1 MGKRISSTQTGRLP
15 LALLVIA
22 FAMISTAQAYGSSQ
36 QIETALD
43 RYISAGDPV
52 FAYEV
57 VGEPV
62 SQGLFSTITLNL
74 VSQQWQGNS
83 WSHNVTI
90 YTPLLCRKSGPV
102 AVLVNG
108 GARPSKDLQGLSAIA
123 IATQT
128 PIAILGSVPNQPL
141 YGLREDALIAY
152 TFVKYLETGDETW
165 PLLLPMTKSVVAC
178 MDALESYFSSEG
190 RFTPSGFIITGGS
203 KRGWTSWL
211 SAAADPRVAGIMP
224 IVYDNL
230 NLKAQMDN
238 QVAMWGEYSPQI
250 HDYTELGIQSHL
262 ESEEGLR
269 LAEVVDPYA
278 YLNRLQVP
286 KLIVIGSND
295 PYWPLGSINL
305 YFDELPGENYLLI
318 MPNSG
323 HSSGDVDRLF
333 PAVIAFQRH
342 VAGVGELPSLGWDF
356 FVDADRG
363 VVRATVYAPATA
375 TVQLWQTSSDSAD
388 FRESEWTRSAEVVSG
403 PVAEFEIPLPETG
416 MKAVFADI
424 TVRPDGSA
432 LGSAVTFT
440 TTPFIF

>member
-1 MGKRISSTQTGRLP
+1 MGKRTNSTEIGRPP

-22 FAMISTAQAYGSSQ
+22 FTMICSAQVCESSPQ
-36 QIETALD
+36 TETALD
-43 RYISAGDPV
+43 RYISADDP
-52 FAYEV
+52 AYTFEV

-62 SQGLFSTITLNL
+62 SQGFFSTITLNL
-74 VSQQWQGNS
+74 VSQRWQGNL

-90 YTPLLCRKSGPV
+90 YVPLFCRKSGPV
-102 AVLVNG
+102 TILVNG

-123 IATQT
+123 IATQL

-141 YGLREDALIAY
+141 YGLREDALIAH
-152 TFVKYLETGDETW
+152 TFAKYLETGDETW

-190 RFTPSGFIITGGS
+190 RFTPRGFIITGAS

-224 IVYDNL
+224 MVYDNL

-238 QVAMWGEYSPQI
+238 QLATWGEYSPQI
-250 HDYTELGIQSHL
+250 HDYTDLSIQAEL
-262 ESEEGLR
+262 ESEEGFE
-269 LAEVVDPYA
+269 LAQIVDPYA
-278 YLNRLQVP
+278 YLDRLQVP

-305 YFDELPGENYLLI
+305 YFDELPGENYVLI
-318 MPNSG
+318 MPNTG
-323 HSSGDVDRLF
+323 HSEGDVNRLF
-333 PAVIAFQRH
+333 PAVMAFQRDI
-342 VAGVGELPSLGWDF
+342 AGVHELPSLSWDF
-356 FVDADRG
+356 YVDHNRKVAR
-363 VVRATVYAPATA
+363 VTVYAPETA
-375 TVQLWQTSSDSAD
+375 TVQLWQATSESAD
-388 FRESEWTRSAEVVSG
+388 FRQSNWTRSSGVTSG
-403 PVAEFEIPLPETG
+403 PVAEFEMLLPDRG

-424 TVRPDGSA
+424 TVHIEGS
-432 LGSAVTFT
+432 GSTATFT